1 MKLRNTVVFASL
13 STLFLAGCNMAV
25 PPPTAGTTNIPAAT
39 EAAVTAPQPTA
50 EHIFNFDPFGISV
63 GFNYPAGYTQGVTD
77 QFMPVYVPNAPYEIA
92 YPQHASI
99 VFTGYN
105 GDTANISSTG
115 IRIFLTSE
123 VNAIAPDDVTK
134 LNAVLAGQLDQRAD
148 FPHLAGAGS
157 LIDAQATLL
166 PFQSGNGYRFLILR
180 KFDASALSGTSMTY
194 LYQGLSQDGQYM
206 ISFITNVD
214 APFISDLATGQA
226 FNSDDEATSY
236 KNQLNDRL
244 NTADPNQFNPPL
256 TTLDALVSSIVI
268 IQK

>member
-1 MKLRNTVVFASL
+1 MKLRNKVIIVSL
-13 STLFLAGCNMAV
+13 FTLFLAGCNIGI
-25 PPPTAGTTNIPAAT
+25 PPAAGTTNNTPSAT
-39 EAAVTAPQPTA
+39 EAMATTPQPA
-50 EHIFNFDPFGISV
+50 VENLFDFDPFGISV
-63 GFNYPAGYTQGVTD
+63 GFNYPAGYTQGVIY

-92 YPQHASI
+92 YPQHTSI

-123 VNAIAPDDVTK
+123 VNAIVPDDVTK
-134 LNAVLAGQLDQRAD
+134 LNAVLAGQLDQRTD
-148 FPHLAGAGS
+148 FPRLAGAGR

-166 PFQSGNGYRFLILR
+166 PFQSGSGYRFLILS

-226 FNSDDEATSY
+226 FNSDDEAATY

-244 NTADPNQFNPPL
+244 NTTDPNQFNPPL

-268 IQK
+268 IKK